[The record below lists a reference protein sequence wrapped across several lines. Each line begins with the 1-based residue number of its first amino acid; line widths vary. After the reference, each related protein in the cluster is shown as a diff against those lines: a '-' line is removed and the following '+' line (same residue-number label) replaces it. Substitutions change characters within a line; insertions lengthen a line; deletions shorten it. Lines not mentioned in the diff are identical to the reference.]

1 MCGLRIRR
9 NVQVIR
15 ERYGICIGK
24 SGVTALGLTA

>member
-9 NVQVIR
+9 NVEVIR

-24 SGVTALGLTA
+24 SGAIALDLVA